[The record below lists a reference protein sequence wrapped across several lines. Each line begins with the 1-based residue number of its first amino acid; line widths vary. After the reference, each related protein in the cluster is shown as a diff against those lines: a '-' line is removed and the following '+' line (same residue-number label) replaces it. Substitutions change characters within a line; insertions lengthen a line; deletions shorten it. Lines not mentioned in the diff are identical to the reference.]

1 MAPFD
6 AADAMTTWARG
17 KGTAT
22 ALDIF
27 GHDAGG
33 RSSVDRFEIGL
44 AGDLF
49 DVYRPAGG
57 IPPGRCDHVE
67 LRQLLAEALTGA
79 AR

>member
-6 AADAMTTWARG
+6 AADAMTAWARG

-22 ALDIF
+22 ELDMF

-33 RSSVDRFEIGL
+33 RLSVDRFEIRA

-57 IPPGRCDHVE
+57 IPSGRCDHVE
-67 LRQLLAEALTGA
+67 LRRLLAEALTGA
-79 AR
+79 R